1 MKKIYLRK
9 SGLISALIVLFA
21 TSTSAQVFF
30 TEDFEGVIDTTTN
43 LPVSWME
50 SGLSDDGVWSV
61 GDAAA
66 ASSTYITWPVPST
79 GTKFAYTND
88 DACNCDKSAD
98 RIILPTQDFTGMVA
112 VRMNLD
118 VYLNGG
124 YGETMVLDAST
135 DGGASWTTVFNFV
148 GAGDTWN
155 NVDINLNA
163 YADSSNVVLSFL
175 YNDASTWAYAGGI
188 DNLTLEELSSSDD
201 LALTATKGEYTL
213 IPLNQA
219 TSMTLQAEARNFGV
233 NIVTDAVL
241 KTNIYVNGVLATT
254 KTSGSNSILPGDSL
268 EIISGT
274 YTPADTGINVFEHI
288 ISSSSITDANSA
300 NDTITYAFNVTLD
313 QYARDNGQAS
323 ISLGVN
329 GAGNTAIIG
338 SIFDVN
344 NTAQMTFGFALH
356 NFAAIGDTLQLSVY
370 NILNGMPN
378 ELIGGSDLY
387 IISSEDSIAGST
399 LLALEIADTAG
410 NPLILSPGKYLLGSS
425 EFGGTDNFN
434 LAMSDDIF
442 TPNTVFASINNA
454 AWATMESVGFPN
466 TPIIRPNLVE
476 VDPNNIEEVNVVS
489 NINLFPNPAQNSVW
503 IESELIEA
511 NATITITSQT
521 GKVVLNKTI
530 ANISNRINLNIKD
543 LANGIYMLSIN
554 NNNTIETQKLIVLH

>member
-1 MKKIYLRK
+1 M
-9 SGLISALIVLFA
+9 LFA